1 MTLKSSRARTN
12 ALHAP
17 SLIQRAIR
25 RWTDTKGQRAV
36 MNSTP
41 TMPLLQRRLT
51 RKADALSNPPI
62 PAVSIIGGAHHA
74 VPEHLSKAQTAKVY
88 DAAVQNRTAPQTI
101 CSCDPLRSLLFRRCR
116 RRRLFAVWQ
125 ASTPRSRQASRS
137 MFEEA
142 WTRIGPRYLVC
153 HDRFSM
159 FLLP

>member
-88 DAAVQNRTAPQTI
+88 DAGVQNRTAPQTI

-125 ASTPRSRQASRS
+125 ASTPRSRQAARS
-137 MFEEA
+137 NVRGGVDQNKATVF
-142 WTRIGPRYLVC
+142 G
-153 HDRFSM
+153 
-159 FLLP
+159 LP